1 MIGVLIK
8 VMAIAVTLDKTL
20 IGVTKTTIT
29 VTITGVTSKNKSK
42 LR

>member
-8 VMAIAVTLDKTL
+8 VMAIVTLDKTL